1 MRRSKKDVSKSA
13 SKDQA
18 PIAFIN
24 YSQPDDLNNAKQ
36 RFAIQSFVSEN
47 FRRRSRPVVVSRK
60 PARKYS
66 FSPPHS
72 ASSSHG
78 EASESKARTRGLE
91 LQLKHRQP
99 LPLALQL
106 SGGRGDPFDAYPI
119 EATDCVPGA
128 IDYYTQVCVSGRG
141 LVFGKGLF
149 DLTQM
154 FSMALQSPALFE
166 SLVAMSQSYLIAN
179 KDLSG
184 PTKEVL
190 YHRGQALARLR
201 QSMMDPQVV
210 ADNTPIYTAI
220 MLLGIDYLHED
231 LTSFATHLN
240 GIIMMIKLRGGIT
253 ALDAD
258 GSLMKLIQHARSTWL
273 LMTGTAFRVV
283 DPVLDAWENSDDLSI
298 QELQE
303 METRLPN
310 TLRKLVRGGHYSPE
324 LLQIIGKVFRDDGLI
339 RVSPRAATTMYE
351 AFRANPGSIDD
362 CMYHAV
368 IIYFLNSNDRT
379 RRSKTYNKILHR
391 LGDAVKLFRSE
402 DEAEQD
408 CMVWILTVAGAG
420 CRGSYWEDSF
430 SFMGYMLQQFQKTH
444 DQEEW
449 LDVLHNFFWSDRLAS
464 DWSAAWTMAI
474 LEHAEVQVLPLRDA
488 PEVH

>member
-1 MRRSKKDVSKSA
+1 MKRSKKDASKRS

-47 FRRRSRPVVVSRK
+47 FRRRSRPVIVSRK
-60 PARKYS
+60 PARKYP
-66 FSPPHS
+66 FSPAGNTS
-72 ASSSHG
+72 RSHDD
-78 EASESKARTRGLE
+78 ASEPKARTKGLD
-91 LQLKHRQP
+91 LQVKHRKP

-106 SGGRGDPFDAYPI
+106 SGGRRDPFSAYPI

-128 IDYYTQVCVSGRG
+128 VDYYTQVCVSGRG

-179 KDLSG
+179 KDPCG
-184 PTKEVL
+184 PSKEVL

-201 QSMMDPQVV
+201 QSMMDPQVA

-220 MLLGIDYLHED
+220 MLLGIDYLYED
-231 LTSFATHLN
+231 LTSFAIHLN

-253 ALDAD
+253 ALDSD

-273 LMTGTAFRVV
+273 LMTGTAFRVD
-283 DPVLDAWENSDDLSI
+283 DPVLDAWENSDDLGLD
-298 QELQE
+298 ELQE

-324 LLQIIGKVFRDDGLI
+324 VLQVSDPFKFVSGLARLRLLLI
-339 RVSPRAATTMYE
+339 TTNKDPY
-351 AFRANPGSIDD
+351 
-362 CMYHAV
+362 
-368 IIYFLNSNDRT
+368 
-379 RRSKTYNKILHR
+379 RS
-391 LGDAVKLFRSE
+391 
-402 DEAEQD
+402 
-408 CMVWILTVAGAG
+408 
-420 CRGSYWEDSF
+420 
-430 SFMGYMLQQFQKTH
+430 
-444 DQEEW
+444 
-449 LDVLHNFFWSDRLAS
+449 LARP
-464 DWSAAWTMAI
+464 
-474 LEHAEVQVLPLRDA
+474 LEMMD
-488 PEVH
+488 